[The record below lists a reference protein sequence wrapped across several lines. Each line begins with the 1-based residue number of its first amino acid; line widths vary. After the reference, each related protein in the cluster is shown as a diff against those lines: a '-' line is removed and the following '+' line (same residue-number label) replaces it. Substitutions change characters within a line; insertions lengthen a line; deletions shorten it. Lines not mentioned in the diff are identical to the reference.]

1 MFFAG
6 GGRMSEYQGQ
16 TEFEREV
23 LRRLEELGGALNQQR
38 AELNAIR
45 VVLTGDRAQHYELK
59 QQHYELKQQ
68 VDELERKAG

>member
-1 MFFAG
+1 
-6 GGRMSEYQGQ
+6 MSEYQGQ

-45 VVLTGDRAQHYELK
+45 VVLTGDRAQYYETTS
-59 QQHYELKQQ
+59 LKQQ